1 LLERPFSGS
10 IASYL
15 EVPLP
20 RNGNFD
26 LVSLFEIESFDDGS
40 GKAHS
45 ERIKLDEAIRTHS
58 W

>member
-10 IASYL
+10 ITSDL

-20 RNGNFD
+20 RNANLD

-40 GKAHS
+40 GKAYG
-45 ERIKLDEAIRTHS
+45 
-58 W
+58 